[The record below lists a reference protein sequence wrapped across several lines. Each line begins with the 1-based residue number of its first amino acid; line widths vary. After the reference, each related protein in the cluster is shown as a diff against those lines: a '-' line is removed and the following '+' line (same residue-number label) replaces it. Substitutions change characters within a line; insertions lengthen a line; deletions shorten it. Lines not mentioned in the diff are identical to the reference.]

1 MWSKPKILQ
10 SKTKQN
16 KKITNKPKQPKLRTT
31 ITQRE
36 KFFSLPT
43 PLILIQPVQYVVFS
57 FFFFRESRDLLSFAE
72 LFKCNFPQ
80 GNGINLVA
88 RILQEG
94 VVDHSLLWEDE
105 RSWERGWSGVGHKN
119 AIRNTRAQR

>member
-1 MWSKPKILQ
+1 MVQTKDFAKQ
-10 SKTKQN
+10 NKTKQEN
-16 KKITNKPKQPKLRTT
+16 HKQTKTAKTQNHDNTERKI
-31 ITQRE
+31 
-36 KFFSLPT
+36 FFSTDPINFNST
-43 PLILIQPVQYVVFS
+43 SSICCVF